1 MNNSIRVFVVD
12 DHTLFRKGLVSLLS
26 ELEDI
31 QVVGEASNGEEAM
44 EIVMGIEPDL
54 ILMDINM
61 PGMSGIETLGVL
73 RQQGMEIP
81 VLMLT
86 ISEHQED
93 LVGAICAGA
102 CGYLLKNVE
111 PEVLQQTIKQVIAGK
126 SVLSPEITE
135 QVFEMVRSRKI
146 GMEKMLTEREI
157 QMLHLLSSG
166 SKTSQLA
173 EQMSISENTVK
184 THIRNIFEKLEVSS
198 RVEAVAKAVRLKLI

>member
-1 MNNSIRVFVVD
+1 MSNAIGVFVVD

-26 ELEDI
+26 ELEGI
-31 QVVGEASNGEEAM
+31 QVVGEASNGEEAL
-44 EIVMGIEPDL
+44 EIVLGIEPDL

-198 RVEAVAKAVRLKLI
+198 RAEAVAKAVRLKLI

>member
-1 MNNSIRVFVVD
+1 MSNAIRVFVVD

-31 QVVGEASNGEEAM
+31 QVVGEASTGEEAI
-44 EIVMGIEPDL
+44 EIVMGIESDL

-73 RQQGMEIP
+73 RQQGVENP

-93 LVGAICAGA
+93 LVEAICAGA
-102 CGYLLKNVE
+102 SGYLLKNTE
-111 PEVLQQTIKQVIAGK
+111 PEILQQTIKQVIAGK

-146 GMEKMLTEREI
+146 GVEKKLTEREI

-198 RVEAVAKAVRLKLI
+198 RAEAVAKAVRLKLI